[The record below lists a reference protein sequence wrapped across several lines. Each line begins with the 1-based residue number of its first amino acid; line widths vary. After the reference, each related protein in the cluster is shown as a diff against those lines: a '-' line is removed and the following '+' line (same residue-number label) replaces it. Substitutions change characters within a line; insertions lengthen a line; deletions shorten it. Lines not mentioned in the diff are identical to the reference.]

1 MSVPQSLK
9 EALTRRIAGEIVF
22 SNEPGETLRKWREI
36 FNISQ
41 STIAISMSISPS
53 VISDYESGRRK
64 SPGTGIVRRFI
75 EGLVDIDEARGGA
88 KLRELAHL
96 TRVVSP
102 AILDINEFNI
112 PVKGS
117 KLCEFVKGVPVACD
131 NLLDR
136 DIFGYTILDSMKGI
150 LMLSG
155 SDYYQIFGSTTERA
169 LIFTEVTTGRSPMV
183 AVRVHPLKPKMV
195 ILHKPDKIDRLA
207 IELAKAENI
216 PLIISNAPT
225 VNALMESLHNLSES
239 IKTGKKEE

>member
-9 EALTRRIAGEIVF
+9 EALARRIAGEIIF
-22 SNEPGETLRKWREI
+22 SSEPGETLRKWREI
-36 FNISQ
+36 FDISQ
-41 STIAISMSISPS
+41 STVATNLKVSPS

-64 SPGTGIVRRFI
+64 SPGTGVVRRFI
-75 EGLVDIDEARGGA
+75 EVLIDIDEAKGGA

-112 PVKGS
+112 PVKAS
-117 KLCEFVKGVPVACD
+117 KLCEAVSGTTVACD
-131 NLLDR
+131 NLLGR

-155 SDYYQIFGSTTERA
+155 SEFYQIFGSTTERA

-183 AVRVHPLKPKMV
+183 AVRVHPLKPKV
-195 ILHKPDKIDRLA
+195 VVLHKPEKVDRLA

-216 PLIISNAPT
+216 PLIISNAAT
-225 VNALMESLHNLSES
+225 VNDLMESLHALGES
-239 IKTGKKEE
+239 IKTGKIK